1 MHSGLICLQE
11 LGILVSMLSYCV
23 SSLHLVV
30 SLPVSPLQLLSL
42 FAIFTSLSIGPHPS
56 LFVCNC
62 PSVHLSCHCSTRI
75 SFTLS
80 SSLVSLIPFLPSLCP
95 SIASLCLRGRCRTF
109 VPYMQKPRAQS
120 ILVPTA
126 GSGTHAAPSSSR
138 GL

>member
-1 MHSGLICLQE
+1 
-11 LGILVSMLSYCV
+11 MLSYCV
-23 SSLHLVV
+23 SSLRLVV

-80 SSLVSLIPFLPSLCP
+80 SSLVSLIPFLRLYARLSPHYVSGEDVEPLFPICRSLEL
-95 SIASLCLRGRCRTF
+95 SRYWCLQLVVVLMRPHRLREDCDE
-109 VPYMQKPRAQS
+109 VAYQS
-120 ILVPTA
+120 
-126 GSGTHAAPSSSR
+126 SGFPV
-138 GL
+138 